1 MTMGTEFSHVSIM
14 LESCVRWLNPE
25 PGRTIVDGTLG
36 GGGHAEAVL
45 EKLVPGGKLV
55 GIDRDDDAL
64 RAAGQRLSRF
74 GSAFVPVKGDHKRMA
89 QLLDNLGIHH
99 VDGILLDL
107 GVSSWQ
113 LDSAERGFSYSSDGP
128 LDMRM
133 DRSQSLTAY
142 DVVNG
147 YDQKRLAQI
156 IRDYGE
162 DHFANRIAAFLAE
175 RRQRQPIRS
184 TLELA
189 ELITA
194 AIPAKFRRQGPH
206 PAKRTFQALRI
217 EVNGELAGLE
227 QTMGELIDLLK
238 PGGRMCVISFH
249 SLEDRAVKQAM
260 KTAENPCVC
269 PKDAPYCVCG
279 RQPRGR
285 MLTRKPETPD
295 EREQQENPRSR
306 SAKLRVFERS

>member
-1 MTMGTEFSHVSIM
+1 MGTEFSHVSI
-14 LESCVRWLNPE
+14 LLQSCVRWLNPG

-45 EKLVPGGKLV
+45 EKLMPGGTLV

-64 RAAGQRLSRF
+64 QAAGQRLSRF
-74 GSAFVPVKGDHKRMA
+74 GSAFVPVKGDHKHMA
-89 QLLDNLGIHH
+89 QLLDNLGIRR

-147 YDQKRLAQI
+147 YDQRKLANV

-162 DHFANRIAAFLAE
+162 DHFANRIAAFLVE

-184 TLELA
+184 TVELA

-238 PGGRMCVISFH
+238 PAGRLCVISFH

-279 RQPRGR
+279 KQPKGR

-295 EREQQENPRSR
+295 ELEQQDNPRSR

>member
-45 EKLVPGGKLV
+45 EKLAPGGTLV

-74 GSAFVPVKGDHKRMA
+74 GSAFVPVKGDHKHMA

-142 DVVNG
+142 DVVNN

-175 RRQRQPIRS
+175 GRQRQPIRS
-184 TLELA
+184 TVELA

-238 PGGRMCVISFH
+238 PGGRLCVISFH

>member
-45 EKLVPGGKLV
+45 EKLAPGGTLV

-64 RAAGQRLSRF
+64 RAAGQRLGRF
-74 GSAFVPVKGDHKRMA
+74 GSAFVPVKGDHKHMA
-89 QLLDNLGIHH
+89 QLLDNLGIHQ

-162 DHFANRIAAFLAE
+162 DHFANRIATFLAE
-175 RRQRQPIRS
+175 GRQRQPIRS
-184 TLELA
+184 TVELA

-194 AIPAKFRRQGPH
+194 AIPAKFRRKGPH

-227 QTMGELIDLLK
+227 QSMGELIDLLK
-238 PGGRMCVISFH
+238 PGGRLCVISFH

-285 MLTRKPETPD
+285 MLTRKPEIPD